1 VSDDSSVHW
10 TNPSPRP
17 PAWWRLRALAAA
29 LVVGVVAALSLTATH
44 TPESANG
51 LGILP
56 STQTLLEQSGVTLQ
70 TPNRPANISAAQAES
85 AATAGQSGALVDQVL
100 LAVAVGSPGSA
111 ISPPG
116 RLCWVIFLNP
126 AAAQEISPPAPGAIR
141 LDTVLV
147 DAQTGAVIEG
157 FINFG
162 SSTPNS
168 KVGNE

>member
-1 VSDDSSVHW
+1 
-10 TNPSPRP
+10 
-17 PAWWRLRALAAA
+17 
-29 LVVGVVAALSLTATH
+29 VGVVAALSLAATH
-44 TPESANG
+44 APETVNG

-85 AATAGQSGALVDQVL
+85 AATKGQSGALVDQVL
-100 LAVAVGSPGSA
+100 LAVAVGSPGSR

-116 RLCWVIFLNP
+116 RLCWVVFLNP
-126 AAAQEISPPAPGAIR
+126 AAAEEIDPPAPGAIR

-157 FINFG
+157 FISFG
-162 SSTPNS
+162 GTTPNS